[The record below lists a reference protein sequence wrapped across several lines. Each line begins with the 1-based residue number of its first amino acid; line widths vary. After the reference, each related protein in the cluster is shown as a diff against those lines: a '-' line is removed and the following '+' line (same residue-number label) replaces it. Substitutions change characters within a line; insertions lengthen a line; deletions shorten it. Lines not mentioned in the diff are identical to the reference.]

1 MHCRDV
7 DAISRQQMRAPE
19 RRQMRASRKGKKE
32 SKGRREMEGKSWQRC
47 DNRPCQCAIRLIAR
61 YVLRVSQRG
70 EEILSGCEF

>member
-1 MHCRDV
+1 MHCRNV
-7 DAISRQQMRAPE
+7 NAISR
-19 RRQMRASRKGKKE
+19 ASRKKE